1 VAKARAFA
9 IADIMV
15 KPGQR
20 MCVDL
25 PVPGLYTHT
34 PLALPVHVIHGH
46 TTGPTLFV
54 SAAIHGDEING
65 VEIIRRLLKLS
76 VMKSLKGTLL
86 AVPVVNVFGFL
97 HLSRYL
103 PDRRDLNRSFPGSE
117 VGSGASRLAN
127 LFATEIISRS
137 DFGID
142 LHTGAIHRTNLP
154 QIRANL
160 DDEQTLKLANA
171 FGVPVMINSDIR
183 DGSLRQHA
191 AEKGVPTLLYEAG
204 EALRFDESSIRG
216 GVRGVLSV
224 MREIGMLRATPAG
237 KGRLTDPVV
246 ARSSSWVRAS
256 ISGVF
261 SMTKSLGERVHKGE
275 PIGVIADPFGTDEV
289 AVEASVNGLIIG
301 HTRLPPVH
309 EGDALVHIARFQD
322 PDEAEERVEEFQQ
335 EVVGSL

>member
-1 VAKARAFA
+1 MAKAKPFA
-9 IADIMV
+9 IGGELI
-15 KPGQR
+15 KPGHR
-20 MCVDL
+20 TCIDL

-34 PLALPVHVIHGH
+34 PLALPVHVLHGN
-46 TTGPTLFV
+46 TEGPTLFV

-65 VEIIRRLLKLS
+65 VEVIRRLLKLS
-76 VMKSLKGTLL
+76 LLKSMKGTLL

-127 LFATEIISRS
+127 LFAREIIERS
-137 DFGID
+137 DYGID
-142 LHTGAIHRTNLP
+142 LHTGAIHRANLP

-160 DDEQTLKLANA
+160 EDETTLRLAGA

-183 DGSLRQHA
+183 DGSLRQYA

-204 EALRFDESSIRG
+204 EALRFDESCIRG

-224 MREIGMLRATPAG
+224 MREIGMLRRTPRG
-237 KGRLTDPVV
+237 KGKPTEPVL
-246 ARSSSWVRAS
+246 ARRSAWVRAP

-261 SMTKSLGERVHKGE
+261 RTTKALGDRVRKGE
-275 PIGVIADPFGTDEV
+275 AIGVIADPFGTDEV
-289 AVEASVNGLIIG
+289 MVEANVNGLIIG

-309 EGDALVHIARFQD
+309 EGDALVHIAQFHR
-322 PDEAEERVEEFQQ
+322 PGVAEDAVEEFHQMV
-335 EVVGSL
+335 ED

>member
-1 VAKARAFA
+1 MAKAKPFA
-9 IADIMV
+9 IGDQLV

-20 MCVDL
+20 TCIDL

-34 PLALPVHVIHGH
+34 PLALPVHVLHGN
-46 TTGPTLFV
+46 TEGPTLFV

-65 VEIIRRLLKLS
+65 VEVIRRLLKLS
-76 VMKSLKGTLL
+76 MLKSMKGTLL

-117 VGSGASRLAN
+117 SGSGASRLAN
-127 LFATEIISRS
+127 LFAREIIERS
-137 DFGID
+137 NYGID
-142 LHTGAIHRTNLP
+142 LHTGAIHRANLP

-160 DDEQTLKLANA
+160 EDETTLRLASA

-183 DGSLRQHA
+183 DGSLRQCA

-204 EALRFDESSIRG
+204 EALRFDEACIRG

-224 MREIGMLRATPAG
+224 MREIGMLRRTPRG
-237 KGRLTDPVV
+237 KGKPTEPVL
-246 ARSSSWVRAS
+246 AKRSAWVRAP

-261 SMTKSLGERVHKGE
+261 RTTKDLGDRVRKGE

-289 AVEASVNGLIIG
+289 IVEANVNGLIIG

-309 EGDALVHIARFQD
+309 EGDALVHIAQFHR
-322 PDEAEERVEEFQQ
+322 PGVAEDAVEEFHQMV
-335 EVVGSL
+335 ED

>member
-1 VAKARAFA
+1 MAKAKPFA
-9 IADIMV
+9 IGDQFV

-20 MCVDL
+20 TCIDL
-25 PVPGLYTHT
+25 PVPGMYTHT
-34 PLALPVHVIHGH
+34 PLALPVHVLHGN
-46 TTGPTLFV
+46 TEGPTLFV

-65 VEIIRRLLKLS
+65 VEVIRRLLKLS
-76 VMKSLKGTLL
+76 LLKSMKGTLL

-117 VGSGASRLAN
+117 GGSGASRLAN
-127 LFATEIISRS
+127 LFCREIIARS
-137 DFGID
+137 NFGID
-142 LHTGAIHRTNLP
+142 LHTGAIHRANLP

-160 DDEQTLKLANA
+160 EDETTFRLASA

-183 DGSLRQHA
+183 DGSLRQFA

-204 EALRFDESSIRG
+204 EALRFDEACIRG

-224 MREIGMLRATPAG
+224 MREIGMLRRTPRG
-237 KGRLTDPVV
+237 KGKPTDPVL
-246 ARSSSWVRAS
+246 AKRSAWVRAP

-261 SMTKSLGERVHKGE
+261 TATKALGDRVHKGE

-289 AVEASVNGLIIG
+289 IVEASVNGLIIG
-301 HTRLPPVH
+301 HTKLPPVH
-309 EGDALVHIARFQD
+309 EGDALVHIAQFHR
-322 PDEAEERVEEFQQ
+322 PGVAEDAVEEFHQMV
-335 EVVGSL
+335 ED

>member
-1 VAKARAFA
+1 MAKSKPFA
-9 IADIMV
+9 IGDELV

-20 MCVDL
+20 TCIDL

-34 PLALPVHVIHGH
+34 PLALPVHVLHGN
-46 TTGPTLFV
+46 TEGPTLFV

-65 VEIIRRLLKLS
+65 VEVIRRLLKLS
-76 VMKSLKGTLL
+76 LLKSMKGTLL

-117 VGSGASRLAN
+117 SGSGASRLAN
-127 LFATEIISRS
+127 LFAREIIERS
-137 DFGID
+137 DYGID
-142 LHTGAIHRTNLP
+142 LHTGAIHRANLP

-160 DDEQTLKLANA
+160 GDETTLRLASA

-183 DGSLRQHA
+183 DGSLRQYA

-204 EALRFDESSIRG
+204 EALRFNEACIRG

-224 MREIGMLRATPAG
+224 MREIGMLRRTPKG
-237 KGRLTDPVV
+237 KGKPTDPVL
-246 ARSSSWVRAS
+246 ARRSSWVRAP

-261 SMTKSLGERVHKGE
+261 RTTKALGDRVHKGE
-275 PIGVIADPFGTDEV
+275 AIGVIADPFGTDEV
-289 AVEASVNGLIIG
+289 IVEANVNGLIIG

-309 EGDALVHIARFQD
+309 EGDALVHIAQFHR
-322 PDEAEERVEEFQQ
+322 PGVAEDAVEEFHQML
-335 EVVGSL
+335 ED

>member
-1 VAKARAFA
+1 MARTASFE
-9 IADIMV
+9 IGGTTV

-20 MCVDL
+20 ACVDL

-34 PLALPVHVIHGH
+34 PLALPVHVIHGK
-46 TTGPTLFV
+46 TAGPTMFL

-65 VEIIRRLLKLS
+65 VEVIRRLLKLS
-76 VMKSLKGTLL
+76 MLKTLKGTLL

-117 VGSGASRLAN
+117 SGSGASRLAN
-127 LFATEIISRS
+127 LFAREIIERS

-142 LHTGAIHRTNLP
+142 MHTAAIHRANLP

-160 DDEQTLKLANA
+160 DDPDTLALASA

-183 DGSLRQHA
+183 DGSLREHA
-191 AEKGVPTLLYEAG
+191 AQKGIPTLLYEAG
-204 EALRFDESSIRG
+204 EALRFDESCIRG

-224 MREIGMLRATPAG
+224 MRETGMLRGTPKG
-237 KGRLTDPVV
+237 KGMPTNPVL
-246 ARSSSWVRAS
+246 ARRSTWVRAP

-261 SMTKSLGERVHKGE
+261 SMTKALGERVHKGQS
-275 PIGVIADPFGTDEV
+275 IGIIADPFGTDEV
-289 AVEASVNGLIIG
+289 PVQASVSGLIIG

-309 EGDALVHIARFQD
+309 EGDGLVHIAQFES
-322 PDEAEERVEEFQQ
+322 PGVAEERVEEFHLGV
-335 EVVGSL
+335 ED

>member
-1 VAKARAFA
+1 MPKTKPFA
-9 IADIMV
+9 IGDQLV

-20 MCVDL
+20 TCIDL

-34 PLALPVHVIHGH
+34 PLALPVHVLHGN
-46 TTGPTLFV
+46 TPGPTLFV

-65 VEIIRRLLKLS
+65 VEVIRRLLKLS
-76 VMKSLKGTLL
+76 LLKSMKGTLL

-117 VGSGASRLAN
+117 SGSGASRLAN
-127 LFATEIISRS
+127 LFAREIIERS
-137 DFGID
+137 NYGID
-142 LHTGAIHRTNLP
+142 LHTGAIHRANLP

-160 DDEQTLKLANA
+160 EDETTLRLASA

-183 DGSLRQHA
+183 DGSLRQYA

-204 EALRFDESSIRG
+204 EALRFDEACIRG

-224 MREIGMLRATPAG
+224 MREIGMLRRTPRG
-237 KGRLTDPVV
+237 KGKPTDPVL
-246 ARSSSWVRAS
+246 AKRSAWVRAP

-261 SMTKSLGERVHKGE
+261 RPTKDLGDRVHKGQA
-275 PIGVIADPFGTDEV
+275 IGVIADPFGTDEV
-289 AVEASVNGLIIG
+289 MVEANVNGLIIG

-309 EGDALVHIARFQD
+309 EGDALVHIAQFHR
-322 PDEAEERVEEFQQ
+322 PGIAEDAVEEFHQMV
-335 EVVGSL
+335 ED